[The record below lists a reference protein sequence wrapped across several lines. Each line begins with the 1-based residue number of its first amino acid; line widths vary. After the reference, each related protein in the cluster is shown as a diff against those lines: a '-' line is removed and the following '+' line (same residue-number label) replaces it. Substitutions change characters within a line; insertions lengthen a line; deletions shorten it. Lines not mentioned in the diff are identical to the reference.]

1 MLRFKEI
8 KYNELKKG
16 VKYIILQQIECEK
29 NKKCNNKI
37 YIGIFDGVSEKYP
50 NEVTC
55 WCNTHISYSTNYNKK
70 FFEGYVELNK
80 YTFKRKYLTID
91 SQKVI
96 IQNNMERRAVNIIL
110 RNVTGDINFYY

>member
-1 MLRFKEI
+1 MLKFKEI

-16 VKYIILQQIECEK
+16 VKYIILQQIESNKK
-29 NKKCNNKI
+29 NKKFENKI

-50 NEVTC
+50 NEITC
-55 WCNTHISYSTNYNKK
+55 WANTHISYSSNKKK

-91 SQKVI
+91 SQKEI
-96 IQNNMERRAVNIIL
+96 IQNNMERRALNIIL
-110 RNVTGDINFYY
+110 RNITGDITFYY